1 MEALDCLQK
10 YFGYKEFR
18 KSQEETI
25 HKLLEG
31 RDTLGIMPTGSGKS
45 ICYQIPALLHEG
57 MTIVISPL
65 ISLMKDQVQSLQE
78 NGIAAEVLNSSLNKD
93 EYVEV
98 FRKLFRGQVKLL
110 YISPERLEVE
120 GFIEKLSRLKISM
133 IAVDEAHCISQW
145 GHDFRPSYRRIH
157 QLIDRINPRPVVGA
171 FTATATIRVKD
182 DIIGQLD
189 LQNPYIKVTGFDREN
204 LYPIVEREVDKN
216 AYLLQELDKGE
227 SAIIY
232 CATRKIVEEVY
243 QFLKHKGFPTAKYHG
258 GLSKEERDEM
268 QNMFIYDKL
277 PIMVATLAFGMGI
290 DKPDV
295 RKVIHYNLPKS
306 MENYYQEVGRGGR
319 DGEKFK
325 GILLFSP
332 GDIRIQKF
340 LLDHN
345 NSEEEEYE
353 KLDQMVAYANT
364 NTCLRNYILEY
375 FNEERKDKC
384 GFCQNCDS
392 TFVEEDITVEAKKIL
407 SCVYRSG
414 QRFGAAMIADMLKG
428 SKNKR
433 IRDLQL
439 DKISTHGIMQDYNK
453 KRILQMIEDLLQKEL
468 LGKEMGKYPTLYLNE
483 NSSKVLKESF
493 PVIMKF
499 RREEGAVS
507 TLKSTRTTK
516 TKVFDLSPEK
526 EELFEILRA
535 WRKVRASEEQVP
547 PYVVAS
553 DATLRSIVELKPK
566 NKEELL
572 EVHGIGERKR
582 EIIGEEVLKILENWT
597 KDEGVQEIE
606 VIKEEGEAPSHLIS
620 YRLYQSGLNIDEI
633 VKLRSLKKNTIYSHL
648 IQAMEEGYPIVIE
661 DFIAPEKIDE
671 IKRVYNE
678 LETNR
683 LTPLKEALSEEIDYN
698 EIRFVLTKIRM
709 ESNPD

>member
-45 ICYQIPALLHEG
+45 ICYQIPALLYEG

-98 FRKLFRGQVKLL
+98 FRKLFRGEVKLL

-120 GFIEKLSRLKISM
+120 GFIEKLSQLKISM

-157 QLIDRINPRPVVGA
+157 QLIDRINPRPIVGA

-182 DIIGQLD
+182 DIIDQLG
-189 LQNPYIKVTGFDREN
+189 LKNPYIKVTGFDREN

-243 QFLKHKGFPTAKYHG
+243 HFLKHKGFPTAKYHG

-319 DGEKFK
+319 DGETFK

-364 NTCLRNYILEY
+364 NSCLRNYILEY
-375 FNEERKDKC
+375 FNEKTHGKC

-433 IRDLQL
+433 IRELQL

-453 KRILQMIEDLLQKEL
+453 KKILQMIEDLLQKEL

-499 RREEGAVS
+499 RREDGLVS
-507 TLKSTRTTK
+507 TLKSTQTTK
-516 TKVFDLSPEK
+516 TKIFDLTSEM

-547 PYVVAS
+547 PYVIAS

-566 NKEELL
+566 NNEELL

-597 KDEGVQEIE
+597 KKGGVQEIE
-606 VIKEEGEAPSHLIS
+606 VIKKEAETPSYLIS

-648 IQAMEEGYPIVIE
+648 MQAMEEGYPIAIE
-661 DFIAPEKIDE
+661 DFIAPEKIEE
-671 IKRVYNE
+671 IKRVYDE
-678 LETNR
+678 LGTNR
-683 LTPLKEALSEEIDYN
+683 LTPLKEALSEEIDYG
-698 EIRFVLTKIRM
+698 EIRFVLTKIRV
-709 ESNPD
+709 ESNSD